1 MSERT
6 ALEYFSG
13 GVPTGEYFGMTLENL
28 REISASEKEDTEER
42 GVSRLQELCFV
53 GLFSYFEAFCK
64 DQFAALINIEPS
76 LVENLKA
83 AGQDVQIDARHVVA
97 YGEDANCRL
106 GFVLAA
112 KSDFGTAQ
120 KINSQYRALL
130 KVSPF
135 SKDEEHQFERLLAD
149 RHLLVHHGGVV
160 TLAYVE
166 QHPAVAAAGRS
177 EPFFDSR
184 ALRGEDVTRAIDFV
198 ESIARKLCRS
208 TCATLVK
215 YVESRGEQY
224 TGERA
229 RALYFL
235 EHWWRDAPS

>member
-28 REISASEKEDTEER
+28 REISASEKDSEER

-64 DQFAALINIEPS
+64 DQFAAVINLEPS

-83 AGQDVQIDARHVVA
+83 AGQDVLIDARHVVA
-97 YGEDANCRL
+97 YGADSNARL

-135 SKDEEHQFERLLAD
+135 SKDEERQFERLLAD

-160 TLAYVE
+160 TLSYME
-166 QHPAVAAAGRS
+166 QHPDVPAVRQN

-184 ALRGEDVTRAIDFV
+184 VIRREDVSQAIDFV

-208 TCATLVK
+208 TCEALVR
-215 YVESRGEQY
+215 YVESRGSEQY
-224 TGERA
+224 SGERA
-229 RALYFL
+229 RAVHFL
-235 EHWWRDAPS
+235 KHWWRE